1 VLSLVLEGLSETIPY
16 DLISIDGGLKDNA
29 IPREAHAELL
39 FREGM
44 EHGAKK
50 ICKACEAIL
59 KQQYQAAD
67 PNLRIHLQLEET
79 GKAAVFTEETKL
91 HAQKLLLGMPDGV
104 ICMSGDI
111 PGLVQTS
118 LNLGIVKTEEQK
130 LLFCQAVRSSVGT
143 EKKALLDRLRQIVE
157 QEGATMQVSGDYPAW
172 EYRKDSPLRE
182 DCVRIFEELF
192 GRKPKVE
199 AIHAGL
205 ECGLLASK
213 IPDLDCV
220 SMGPDIL
227 NIHTTE
233 ERISISSVERIWNYI
248 LEIVKRK

>member
-1 VLSLVLEGLSETIPY
+1 VLALVLEGLSKTMSC

-39 FREGM
+39 FSEGM
-44 EHGAKK
+44 AHGAQK

-59 KQQYQAAD
+59 KQQYRAAD
-67 PNLRIHLQLEET
+67 PDLRIRLQLEET
-79 GKAAVFTEETKL
+79 GTAAVFTEETKQ
-91 HAQKLLLGMPDGV
+91 HAKNLLLGMPDGV
-104 ICMSGDI
+104 ICMSSDI

-118 LNLGIVKTEEQK
+118 LNLGIVKTEEQE
-130 LLFCQAVRSSVGT
+130 LLLCQAVRSSVGT
-143 EKKALLDRLRQIVE
+143 EKKELLKYLRQIAE
-157 QEGATMQVSGDYPAW
+157 QEGASMKVSGDYPAW

-182 DCVRIFEELF
+182 DCVRIFEEMF

-233 ERISISSVERIWNYI
+233 ERISISSVERMWNYI
-248 LEIVKRK
+248 LKIVKR